1 MISKQLFSA
10 YFSSFH
16 QWESILCPSAFLI
29 YIHPHLEKILK
40 PTHLI
45 VEIIEVSR
53 HKYMNI
59 SHNFQNIQ
67 SLQKSPHSSIIIEQ
81 TYTDIVTCEQDF

>member
-1 MISKQLFSA
+1 MRINF
-10 YFSSFH
+10 
-16 QWESILCPSAFLI
+16 CPSAFLL
-29 YIHPHLEKILK
+29 YNYPHQKKILK

-53 HKYMNI
+53 HKYVNI

-67 SLQKSPHSSIIIEQ
+67 ALKQPTQFYYYYSQ
-81 TYTDIVTCEQDF
+81 TCINIVTYYQYLKLLLKKTTI